1 MPEHLEKEI
10 SLSMPDAMLSEIDF
24 LARLEHNTR
33 NDFIVQIVRS
43 YLKEKRRLE
52 LKSAM
57 QAGYLEMAEIN
68 LRIANDFLSTDEI
81 ALHAYENFIG
91 E

>member
-1 MPEHLEKEI
+1 MPQHCEKEI
-10 SLSMPDAMLSEIDF
+10 SLSLPDSLLSEIDF
-24 LARLEHNTR
+24 TARLEHNNR

-68 LRIANDFLSTDEI
+68 LKIANDFLSADEI
-81 ALHAYENFIG
+81 ALYAYENFIG

>member
-1 MPEHLEKEI
+1 MPQHREKEI
-10 SLSMPDAMLSEIDF
+10 SLSLPDSLLSEIDF
-24 LARLEHNTR
+24 MARLEHNTR

-52 LKSAM
+52 LRAAM

-68 LRIANDFLSTDEI
+68 LKIANDFISADEI
-81 ALHAYENFIG
+81 ALYAYENFIG

>member
-1 MPEHLEKEI
+1 MPQHCEKEI
-10 SLSMPDAMLSEIDF
+10 SLSLPDSLLSEIDF
-24 LARLEHNTR
+24 TARLEHNNR

-68 LRIANDFLSTDEI
+68 LKIANDFLSTDET
-81 ALHAYENFIG
+81 ALYAYENFIG

>member
-1 MPEHLEKEI
+1 MPQHCEKEI
-10 SLSMPDAMLSEIDF
+10 SLSMPDALLSEIDF
-24 LARLEHNTR
+24 LARLEHNNR

-52 LKSAM
+52 LKSMM

-68 LRIANDFLSTDEI
+68 LKIANEALSTDEI
-81 ALHAYENFIG
+81 ALCAYENFIG

>member
-1 MPEHLEKEI
+1 MPRRCEKEI
-10 SLSMPDAMLSEIDF
+10 SLSMPDAMLSEIDL
-24 LARLEHNTR
+24 LAKLENNSR

-52 LKSAM
+52 LKSM
-57 QAGYLEMAEIN
+57 MRTGYLEMAEIN
-68 LRIANDFLSTDEI
+68 LKIANEGLYTDEL
-81 ALHAYENFIG
+81 ALKAYENFIG

>member
-1 MPEHLEKEI
+1 MPLHSEKEI
-10 SLSMPDAMLSEIDF
+10 SLSLPDSLLSEIDF
-24 LARLEHNTR
+24 TARLEHNSR
-33 NDFIVQIVRS
+33 NDFLLRIVRS

-68 LRIANDFLSTDEI
+68 LKIANEYLSADEF
-81 ALHAYENFIG
+81 ALCAYENFIG

>member
-1 MPEHLEKEI
+1 MPRQCEKEI
-10 SLSMPDAMLSEIDF
+10 SLSMPDSMLSEIDF
-24 LARLEHNTR
+24 LARLENNNR

-52 LKSAM
+52 LKSVM
-57 QAGYLEMAEIN
+57 RAGYLEMAELN
-68 LRIANDFLSTDEI
+68 LKIANESLFTDEI
-81 ALHAYENFIG
+81 ALDAYENFIG

>member
-1 MPEHLEKEI
+1 MPQPCEKEI
-10 SLSMPDAMLSEIDF
+10 SLSLPDSLLSEIDF
-24 LARLEHNTR
+24 TARLEHNNR
-33 NDFIVQIVRS
+33 NDLIIRIVRS

-57 QAGYLEMAEIN
+57 MEGYLAMAEIN
-68 LRIANDFLSTDEI
+68 LKIANDFIPADEI
-81 ALHAYENFIG
+81 ALYAYENFIG

>member
-1 MPEHLEKEI
+1 MPQHCEKEI
-10 SLSMPDAMLSEIDF
+10 SLSMPDSMLSEIDF

-52 LKSAM
+52 LRAAM

-68 LRIANDFLSTDEI
+68 LKIANDFISADEI
-81 ALHAYENFIG
+81 ALYAYENFIG

>member
-1 MPEHLEKEI
+1 MPQHCEKEI
-10 SLSMPDAMLSEIDF
+10 SLSIPDNILSEIDF
-24 LARLEHNTR
+24 LARLENNNR

-52 LKSAM
+52 LKSMM

-68 LRIANDFLSTDEI
+68 LKIANEALSTDEI
-81 ALHAYENFIG
+81 ALYAYENFIG

>member
-1 MPEHLEKEI
+1 MPLPSEKEI
-10 SLSMPDAMLSEIDF
+10 SLSLPDSLLSEIDF
-24 LARLEHNTR
+24 TADLENTPR
-33 NDFIVQIVRS
+33 NDFLLRIVRS

-57 QAGYLEMAEIN
+57 QTGYLEMAEIN
-68 LRIANDFLSTDEI
+68 LKIANEYLSADEF
-81 ALHAYENFIG
+81 ALYAYENFIG

>member
-1 MPEHLEKEI
+1 MPQHREKEI
-10 SLSMPDAMLSEIDF
+10 SLSLPDALLSEIDF
-24 LARLEHNTR
+24 TARLEHNTR

-52 LKSAM
+52 LRAAM

-68 LRIANDFLSTDEI
+68 LKIANDFISADEI
-81 ALHAYENFIG
+81 ALYAYENFIG

>member
-1 MPEHLEKEI
+1 MPQQSKKEI
-10 SLSMPDAMLSEIDF
+10 SLSLPDSLLSEIDF
-24 LARLEHNTR
+24 TARLEHNNR

-52 LKSAM
+52 LKAAM

-68 LRIANDFLSTDEI
+68 LKIANDYLSSDEF
-81 ALHAYENFIG
+81 ALYAYENFIG